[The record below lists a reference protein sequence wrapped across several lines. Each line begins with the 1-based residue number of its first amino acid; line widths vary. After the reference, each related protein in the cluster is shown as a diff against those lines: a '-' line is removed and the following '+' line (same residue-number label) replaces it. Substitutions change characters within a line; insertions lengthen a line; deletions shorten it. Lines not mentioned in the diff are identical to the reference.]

1 MMTDADQASATDRID
16 AIASL
21 VIPVTD
27 QDRALR
33 FYRNVLGLRVIR
45 DTETGP
51 GFRWIEVAPH
61 DSAVTIALIQP
72 RGNMWGTVGVDT
84 RIVLHS
90 NVIDRFHALLRADH
104 HDVDEVVLR
113 LGPPVPPMFRLR
125 DPDMNEIQIT
135 G

>member
-1 MMTDADQASATDRID
+1 MADANGADTTDRID
-16 AIASL
+16 AIASV

-27 QDRALR
+27 QDRALQ

-45 DTETGP
+45 DTESGP

-61 DSAVTIALIQP
+61 DFAVTIALIQP
-72 RGNMWGTVGVDT
+72 RGNMWGTIGVDT
-84 RIVLHS
+84 RIILHS
-90 NVIDRFHALLRADH
+90 KDIYSFHASLRAEH
-104 HDVDEVVLR
+104 HNVDEVILR

-135 G
+135 A